1 MPQII
6 PKRYGYDSNGQ
17 KRELFR
23 PIPIKGARIIHT
35 DPRVI
40 AEMTAESIQKHD
52 EWLKITAACEQASH
66 TYWFEG

>member
-1 MPQII
+1 MPKII

-52 EWLKITAACEQASH
+52 E
-66 TYWFEG
+66 

>member
-1 MPQII
+1 MPKII

-35 DPRVI
+35 DPKVI

-52 EWLKITAACEQASH
+52 EWLKIMAACEQASH